1 MEKSKIV
8 FSVFTKPW
16 KMPIEA
22 LGPFVAGLGFEGIE
36 LPVRAGYPVEP
47 GDVAQLPKAV
57 NQLAGYGVK
66 VFSIAGPTDEKTIAA
81 CAEAGVPIIRIMAGI
96 GPQGYMASVA
106 RIRREFDQLL
116 PLLQKYQVKL
126 GVQNHSGAFVVT
138 AMGLRHLL
146 EGFDPR
152 LIAGVWDAAHN
163 ALQGEEPELGLDII
177 WPHLCMV
184 NLKNAI
190 WVRKNAPEQGFPLS
204 TGGVPLSTGDFPLS
218 TGGVPLSTGDFAEWE
233 PYWTGARLGLASWPR
248 VIAEL
253 RRRSY
258 QGVVCLTAEYSDQA
272 AVNRS
277 IVEDLTFARSL
288 FAGYE

>member
-126 GVQNHSGAFVVT
+126 GVQNHSGAFVVN

-190 WVRKNAPEQGFPLS
+190 WVRKNTPEKDHPLIA
-204 TGGVPLSTGDFPLS
+204 
-218 TGGVPLSTGDFAEWE
+218 GDFAEWE
-233 PYWTGARLGLASWPR
+233 PYWTGARQGLASWPR

>member
-1 MEKSKIV
+1 MKQGQIA

-16 KMPIEA
+16 KMPLEL

-36 LPVRAGYPVEP
+36 LPVRDGYPVEP
-47 GDVAQLPKAV
+47 WNVAQLPKAV
-57 NQLAGYGVK
+57 KQLAGYGVK

-81 CAEAGVPIIRIMAGI
+81 CAEAGVPIIRIMVGI
-96 GPQGYMASVA
+96 GQEGYMASVA
-106 RIRREFDQLL
+106 RTRREFDQLL

-126 GVQNHSGAFVVT
+126 GVQNHSGAFVVN

-146 EGFDPR
+146 EGFDPH

-163 ALQGEEPELGLDII
+163 ALEGEEPELGLDII

-190 WVRKNAPEQGFPLS
+190 WVRKNVPEKDY
-204 TGGVPLSTGDFPLS
+204 T
-218 TGGVPLSTGDFAEWE
+218 EWE
-233 PYWTGARLGLASWPR
+233 PYWTSARLGLACWPR
-248 VIAEL
+248 VAAEL
-253 RRRSY
+253 KRRSY
-258 QGVVCLTAEYSDQA
+258 QGVICLTAEYSDQA

-277 IVEDLTFARSL
+277 IVEDLAFARSL
-288 FAGYE
+288 FAGYK